1 MSVSLKFI
9 FDFSRHEIK
18 ALSLGADPLFND
30 FITISTAAQ
39 YEDSVHTFGR
49 SEAIIFYLLF
59 LSIF

>member
-30 FITISTAAQ
+30 FITISTVAQ

-49 SEAIIFYLLF
+49 WEIL
-59 LSIF
+59 